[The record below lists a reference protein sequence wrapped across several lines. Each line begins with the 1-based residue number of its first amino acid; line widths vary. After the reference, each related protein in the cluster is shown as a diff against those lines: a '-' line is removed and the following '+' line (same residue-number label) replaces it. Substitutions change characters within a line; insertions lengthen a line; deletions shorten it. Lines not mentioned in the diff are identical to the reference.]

1 MEKGF
6 EKLLRK
12 LVFKKYPMY
21 LDVYVSPYVEGSL
34 RYDNPF
40 NKERY
45 EVFLVINVKD
55 YNYDKSR
62 EVGQYVS
69 SIGNY
74 MNVEVM
80 EVYNK
85 IVDDEE
91 WENMNK

>member
-1 MEKGF
+1 
-6 EKLLRK
+6 
-12 LVFKKYPMY
+12 
-21 LDVYVSPYVEGSL
+21 
-34 RYDNPF
+34 
-40 NKERY
+40 
-45 EVFLVINVKD
+45 VKD